1 MPRTGKPLRPL
12 DLAVVDVFEDAFTRL
27 GVSRNSVI
35 VKAGIGNNRSGT
47 IFRKEGPGITMAE
60 TEALAFV
67 IGMKASEVIAE
78 AEARL
83 AASAQAAPQPEVVRI
98 PAPGDPDFEPIPP
111 SEEDVWRLAANFT
124 REDVERS
131 RLEEIGEESQLPPEE
146 RDDHIA

>member
-1 MPRTGKPLRPL
+1 MPRKGKPLRPL

-35 VKAGIGNNRSGT
+35 VEAGIGNNRSGT

-98 PAPGDPDFEPIPP
+98 SAPGDPDFEPIPP

-146 RDDHIA
+146 QDE

>member
-1 MPRTGKPLRPL
+1 
-12 DLAVVDVFEDAFTRL
+12 
-27 GVSRNSVI
+27 
-35 VKAGIGNNRSGT
+35 
-47 IFRKEGPGITMAE
+47 MAE

-83 AASAQAAPQPEVVRI
+83 AASAQA
-98 PAPGDPDFEPIPP
+98 APGDPDFEPIPP